1 MAMLEHL
8 QALATHCYYAGEL
21 DAGRRACERILSI
34 KDVDQQTAQ
43 TTRQNRTWYT
53 PAIRELADVQLHR
66 IDVEPAHPGWSL
78 FNPTLLTHGGDLL
91 AIVRSSNYAI
101 RDGRYVIP
109 PADGQTI
116 RTENLLIRFG
126 ADSQPVS
133 CRRLAWDYPKTDY
146 PVDGLEDC
154 RLRST
159 ATGVGISATIRNAS
173 PFDGRCRIAVGD
185 VDLTAAAVTNLK
197 VLDGLNAQTHEKNW
211 MPIEGRGGWLYACH
225 HGGHVVTVDA
235 DPDLAGGW
243 QLVQR
248 AEAPPIA
255 SQFRGGSQLI
265 PWRGGYL
272 CLVHEVAH
280 VNGQRTYEHR
290 FVWFDE
296 QLRISRL
303 SQPFWF
309 QARQI
314 EFAAGL
320 ASLDGRLVA
329 SFGVQDAEA
338 WLMTITEEAAWSL
351 LRPVTAD

>member
-1 MAMLEHL
+1 MLDHL
-8 QALATHCYYAGEL
+8 KALATHAFYVGEM
-21 DAGRRACERILSI
+21 DAGRRACERILSLAGC
-34 KDVDQQTAQ
+34 DQETAQ
-43 TTRQNRTWYT
+43 MTRQNRTWYT
-53 PAIRELADVQLHR
+53 QPLSQLADVEHR
-66 IDVEPAHPGWSL
+66 LIDVAPAQPGWSL
-78 FNPTLLTHGGDLL
+78 FNPTLLVHGGDLL

-116 RTENLLIRFG
+116 RTENLLVRF
-126 ADSQPVS
+126 DSDNQPVS

-154 RLRST
+154 RLRTT
-159 ATGVGISATIRNAS
+159 ASGVGISATVRNAS
-173 PFDGRCRIAVGD
+173 PFDGRCRMAVGD
-185 VDLTAAAVTNLK
+185 LDLAAAAVTNLK
-197 VLDGLNAQTHEKNW
+197 VLDGINAQTHEKNW

-225 HGGHVVTVDA
+225 CDGHIVTVDP

-243 QLVQR
+243 QLAR
-248 AEAPPIA
+248 RWPAPQIA
-255 SQFRGGSQLI
+255 SEFRGGSQLI
-265 PWRGGYL
+265 PWRDGWL

-296 QLRISRL
+296 TLRPARL
-303 SQPFWF
+303 SCPFWLK
-309 QARQI
+309 ARQI

-320 ASLDGRLVA
+320 ADCGGRLVI

-338 WLMTITEEAAWSL
+338 WLLTIAGEEAWRL
-351 LRPVTAD
+351 LSPVTAG